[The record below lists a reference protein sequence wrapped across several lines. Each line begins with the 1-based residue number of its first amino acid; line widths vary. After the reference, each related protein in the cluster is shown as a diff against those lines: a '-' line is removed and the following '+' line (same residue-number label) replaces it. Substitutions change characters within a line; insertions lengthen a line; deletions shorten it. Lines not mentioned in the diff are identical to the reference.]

1 MADALEP
8 SEICTRDGSANASS
22 SSGVHEPP
30 AQRQRV
36 HGAVHAVLNDDGT
49 VNEGADDEEASS
61 IEHASDKPMSS
72 SPSNDESVCHD
83 AGAASSR
90 QTQVNMINQ
99 NVFIA
104 PPQEVS
110 PQQRVLEEFAMGMCQ
125 EASAQAAQAADIA
138 EQAAAQVISRN
149 AATGSTS
156 SVSNSARGSA
166 THQRG
171 SAASRS
177 STTTNLACA
186 SHRSTTR

>member
-1 MADALEP
+1 MAGLEP
-8 SEICTRDGSANASS
+8 SSAEPSSAGQSANASS
-22 SSGVHEPP
+22 SSGVHERPV
-30 AQRQRV
+30 QRQRV

-49 VNEGADDEEASS
+49 VNEAADDEEASS

-110 PQQRVLEEFAMGMCQ
+110 PQQRVLEEFAMGMCR

-138 EQAAAQVISRN
+138 EQAAAQV
-149 AATGSTS
+149 AATQRQAAQA
-156 SVSNSARGSA
+156 VSAIQQEA
-166 THQRG
+166 QQHIKV
-171 SAASRS
+171 A
-177 STTTNLACA
+177 
-186 SHRSTTR
+186 